1 MRKAHKSP
9 YYYRLLPCHIFIYA
23 LQTICSRKLGNV
35 VESLMY
41 NTTSQVKTLLSSR
54 DNSVVH
60 ANAQKGFCIDAGIRT
75 AERKA
80 VKGTAL
86 CTKNDAS

>member
-1 MRKAHKSP
+1 M
-9 YYYRLLPCHIFIYA
+9 FIYT
-23 LQTICSRKLGNV
+23 LQTICSRKVGNV
-35 VESLMY
+35 EESVMY
-41 NTTSQVKTLLSSR
+41 NTTSQVITLLSLP
-54 DNSVVH
+54 DNSVVQ
-60 ANAQKGFCIDAGIRT
+60 ANAQKAFCIDAGTRT